1 MALKDGKRCNAHSK
15 RTGAPCG
22 AVAMKGR
29 DKCKNHGGH
38 SLKGIASPTFKDGKR
53 SKYMHLPEHLSA
65 RVGEY
70 INDHKLIELREN
82 IAVTDTR
89 ITELYERLRH
99 DASRELNDAVW
110 DKITNL
116 FEQRRRLVESESKR
130 LKDSQQTITSEQ
142 FLIFIQFILSVIKEN
157 VTDRQQLNKI
167 SEKFILAGTSNHL

>member
-82 IAVTDTR
+82 IAVTDARLTD
-89 ITELYERLRH
+89 LYQRLSP
-99 DASRELNDAVW
+99 DGGAGDRENWAE
-110 DKITNL
+110 IMSL
-116 FEQRRRLVESESKR
+116 FEQRRKLVESESKR

-142 FLIFIQFILSVIKEN
+142 FLTFIQFVLSVIKEN

-167 SEKFILAGTSNHL
+167 SEKLILAGTSNSR